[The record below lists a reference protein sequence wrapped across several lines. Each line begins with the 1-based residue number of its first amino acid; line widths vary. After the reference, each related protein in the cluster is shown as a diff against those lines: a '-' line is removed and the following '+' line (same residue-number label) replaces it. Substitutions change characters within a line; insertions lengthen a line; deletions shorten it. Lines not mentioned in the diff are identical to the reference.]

1 MILGAGVFLFGGLTK
16 LGLDL
21 TNQKTRRGAQSQ
33 SRRAV
38 TPLVIE
44 GMQMPPEDGWTY
56 HPPPHR

>member
-21 TNQKTRRGAQSQ
+21 TNQKTRAQSQ

-56 HPPPHR
+56 HPPHRR

>member
-21 TNQKTRRGAQSQ
+21 TNQKTRRASPSQ
-33 SRRAV
+33 ARKAA

-44 GMQMPPEDGWTY
+44 GMQMPGEEGWTY
-56 HPPPHR
+56 HPPPSR